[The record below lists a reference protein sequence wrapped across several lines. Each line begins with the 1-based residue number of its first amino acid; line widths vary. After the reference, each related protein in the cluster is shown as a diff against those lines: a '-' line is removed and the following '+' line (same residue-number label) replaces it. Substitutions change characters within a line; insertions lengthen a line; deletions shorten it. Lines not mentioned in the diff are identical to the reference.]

1 MDKPPILRDVDLTN
15 GQSTVTDLA
24 FSERRYEYLIAKRD
38 QAQDRIR
45 TGLLA
50 LNGASLVAM
59 LALLG
64 NDSKS
69 ASWIGVTADNARL
82 SACAFAAGLLFA
94 GISMIITGNL
104 FVNEAGA
111 AFARYMAA
119 RRVHAAYHAEA
130 NEQGWER
137 ITDALEQRAA
147 SPLVDFEYSVWAIA
161 AHNISAACC
170 FVGICVPIGHSFGW

>member
-1 MDKPPILRDVDLTN
+1 MTKPTILRDVDLTN
-15 GQSTVTDLA
+15 GQSTATDLA

-69 ASWIGVTADNARL
+69 AVWIGVTSDNARL
-82 SACAFAAGLLFA
+82 SAGAFATGLLFA

-104 FVNEAGA
+104 FVNEASA
-111 AFARYMAA
+111 AFARYMAN
-119 RRVHAAYHAEA
+119 RRVHAAYHAEM
-130 NEQGWER
+130 NEVGWKGVHE
-137 ITDALEQRAA
+137 ALEQRAS
-147 SPLVDFEYSVWAIA
+147 SPLVDFEYSSWAIA

-170 FVGICVPIGHSFGW
+170 FFGICVPVAHSFGW